1 MKKHETDGMLGLS
14 LNSRPNSHHFDKDAL
29 LMSAGSGSALLPNV
43 PSDDPTA
50 AAMAYFNE
58 VRALMGK
65 VSGGRLGSAG
75 AAVPPFPGADAEQ
88 AKLVAAWSKLGKLN
102 GAIGEKD
109 NDEENGGNK
118 VGGSANSVGDEQA
131 TEASD
136 STYNS
141 GAESE
146 LDVGGAPSPLD
157 RSTMSSTPLNNCPED
172 DEDGDEEEEEEEEAE
187 EEEEED
193 KDGDEEEEVVEAEA
207 EKSLNNH
214 SSNGRKRKL
223 SQPNQKV
230 NCDSDSDDE
239 LVVEEDHAPSDE
251 DDEEETLPKKAK
263 LNGSSWSAYL
273 FTETIN

>member
-1 MKKHETDGMLGLS
+1 
-14 LNSRPNSHHFDKDAL
+14 
-29 LMSAGSGSALLPNV
+29 MSAGSASALLPNV
-43 PSDDPTA
+43 PSDDPTTA

-65 VSGGRLGSAG
+65 VSGGRLGN
-75 AAVPPFPGADAEQ
+75 AAASVPSFPGADAEQ

-102 GAIGEKD
+102 GSIKEKN
-109 NDEENGGNK
+109 NDEEDGGNK

-157 RSTMSSTPLNNCPED
+157 RSTMSSTPLNNCHED
-172 DEDGDEEEEEEEEAE
+172 DEEEDEEEEVEEEEEEEN
-187 EEEEED
+187 
-193 KDGDEEEEVVEAEA
+193 KDADEEENVEADN
-207 EKSLNNH
+207 EKSLNNS

-223 SQPNQKV
+223 SHPSHKV
-230 NCDSDSDDE
+230 NYETDSDDE
-239 LVVEEDHAPSDE
+239 LVVEEEDHSPSDE
-251 DDEEETLPKKAK
+251 EEEEVVQKKAK
-263 LNGSSWSAYL
+263 VNGSS
-273 FTETIN
+273 